1 MKRRYALLLVLL
13 MAFIVKATGQG
24 YFYICTKDGNYG
36 VEQRNMGAG
45 KFYLE
50 NKNGLP
56 YWGDWLQLGP
66 NAVFDY
72 HLLDSMTTERPTQ
85 PEPVAVG
92 WQGDM
97 KEGTVYFFPLPVEG
111 NRFTLYYKFECRD
124 SLCVSALLYYD
135 FFSQVDAD
143 AYFLRT
149 LEENRSKDCFV
160 ILDITTGSTDNPYV
174 RRTLTRPRRPR
185 QMYSYTDCQAD
196 YQRDISQLGYDLTPI
211 YRGMPME
218 LIQRVFFLRSVGDGP
233 YVDDMLP
240 DNFLFG
246 HYADGHYESAS
257 YNTDTQC
264 SIDLVLNEDGTQV
277 MGYDITYTYTDINR
291 LNDDYNAMMEDYLYE
306 NDRFYHIR
314 KEGMTIRFE
323 CTSQQYVEDAV
334 KNLIYFDTIW

>member
-72 HLLDSMTTERPTQ
+72 DLLDSMTTERPTQ

-97 KEGTVYFFPLPVEG
+97 KEGTVYFFPQPVEG

-124 SLCVSALLYYD
+124 SLCESALLYYD

-149 LEENRSKDCFV
+149 LEENRSKD
-160 ILDITTGSTDNPYV
+160 L
-174 RRTLTRPRRPR
+174 
-185 QMYSYTDCQAD
+185 
-196 YQRDISQLGYDLTPI
+196 
-211 YRGMPME
+211 
-218 LIQRVFFLRSVGDGP
+218 
-233 YVDDMLP
+233 
-240 DNFLFG
+240 
-246 HYADGHYESAS
+246 
-257 YNTDTQC
+257 
-264 SIDLVLNEDGTQV
+264 
-277 MGYDITYTYTDINR
+277 
-291 LNDDYNAMMEDYLYE
+291 
-306 NDRFYHIR
+306 
-314 KEGMTIRFE
+314 
-323 CTSQQYVEDAV
+323 
-334 KNLIYFDTIW
+334 